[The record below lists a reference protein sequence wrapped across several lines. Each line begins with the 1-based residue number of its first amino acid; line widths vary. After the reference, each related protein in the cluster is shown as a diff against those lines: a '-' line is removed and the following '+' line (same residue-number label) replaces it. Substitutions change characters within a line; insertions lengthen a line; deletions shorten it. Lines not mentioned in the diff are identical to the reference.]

1 MSNGREFDIVVYRDS
16 SLTGQ
21 LVADGADS
29 GGALNELVVGFQMR
43 SMVCIPRRSKLRA
56 MILAVARRR
65 PIREFCSGD
74 PSTLLR

>member
-29 GGALNELVVGFQMR
+29 GGALNELDVR
-43 SMVCIPRRSKLRA
+43 SWDFRKTGERFRSP
-56 MILAVARRR
+56 V
-65 PIREFCSGD
+65 FSY
-74 PSTLLR
+74 